1 MRAWRREAEAANSNP
16 NPSPNPSPSPNPKPS
31 PNAGPNPNQAEATR
45 AHAAAHTRA
54 EAHADLYPP
63 LSACLARDFFGY
75 YQSNASSLTFEALY
89 TNAGGL
95 TDKFGAHW
103 ALVAR
108 AVADAPNVLMHE
120 VINEPWPGDIY
131 SSRYWFPF
139 QWCVGAPLQPSPEP
153 EPEPSSSSSSE
164 PEPEPEP
171 EAAPHLE
178 RQL

>member
-1 MRAWRREAEAANSNP
+1 MTARLPRTHE
-16 NPSPNPSPSPNPKPS
+16 
-31 PNAGPNPNQAEATR
+31 QV
-45 AHAAAHTRA
+45 A

-139 QWCVGAPLQPSPEP
+139 QWCVGAPIHPSPEP
-153 EPEPSSSSSSE
+153 SPSSSTASE
-164 PEPEPEP
+164 PEA
-171 EAAPHLE
+171 EAEAEAEASPHLE